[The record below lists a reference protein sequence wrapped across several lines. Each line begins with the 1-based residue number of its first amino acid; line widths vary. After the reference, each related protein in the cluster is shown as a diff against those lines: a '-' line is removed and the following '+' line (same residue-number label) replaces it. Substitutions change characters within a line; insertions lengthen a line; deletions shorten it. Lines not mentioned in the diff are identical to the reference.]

1 MPRRLH
7 HFIFIIAL
15 TGLVNLAQ
23 ASEPPLVEVWKGP
36 TCGCCNDWIKHMQD
50 NGFKVKSYDTGN
62 ADMRP
67 KLGLSVKYGS
77 CHTARVGGY
86 VVEGH
91 VPAAD
96 VKRLLAENPNALGL
110 AAPGMPVGSPGMD
123 GPEYGGRKDA
133 YDVLLVGK
141 DGRARVY
148 QPHR

>member
-1 MPRRLH
+1 MRLPLSL
-7 HFIFIIAL
+7 AL
-15 TGLVNLAQ
+15 IVFAFSFSVVQ

-62 ADMRP
+62 ADMRA

-77 CHTARVGGY
+77 CHTAKVGGY

-96 VKRLLAENPNALGL
+96 VKRPLAEKPNALGL